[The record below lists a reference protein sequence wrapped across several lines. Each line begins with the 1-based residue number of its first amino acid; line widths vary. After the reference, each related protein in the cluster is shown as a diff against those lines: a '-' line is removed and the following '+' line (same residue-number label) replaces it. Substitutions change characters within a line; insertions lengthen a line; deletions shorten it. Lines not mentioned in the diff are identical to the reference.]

1 MSRMKSTFSPTPPA
15 DTFTDEILKIPDDSN
30 NLDNSL
36 IVEPANMTA
45 STANREMNSGDGKDL
60 SCNETMSA
68 NNNHTTATDARIKRE

>member
-1 MSRMKSTFSPTPPA
+1 MIRMKSTFSPAPPA
-15 DTFTDEILKIPDDSN
+15 ETITDEILEIFDDSN

-45 STANREMNSGDGKDL
+45 STANREMNNGKDL

>member
-1 MSRMKSTFSPTPPA
+1 MSRMKSTFSPAPPA
-15 DTFTDEILKIPDDSN
+15 DTITDEILKIPDDSN

-45 STANREMNSGDGKDL
+45 STANREMNNGEDL

-68 NNNHTTATDARIKRE
+68 NNYHTTATDARIKRE